1 MNTINWSDF
10 NGEKFQSFCNDLLSF
25 VIGKDFIPF
34 SAPGADQGIDGLF
47 EGKYNGKLG
56 KWRFQ
61 AKFHHPDT
69 GRIAGF
75 NQLKSQVKKDIDKN
89 IKDETTVI
97 FITNVELNPAQREE
111 IKQIA
116 DNALEEGDKSVEF
129 DIWDGAKI
137 HTLLAHHPIVKLWYA
152 DQTKFLIQEYS
163 EFFHEELN
171 SATNT
176 SYDLSNKFYHRKD
189 KLEAINKF
197 IQDNTKK
204 VAVVSGEAGIGKT
217 RLCVE
222 FFKQYVDQNND
233 WKALVIVTHNINL
246 QVLQSALSGERNYV
260 VLLDDV
266 DKFDQRDIADLIT
279 LIKGI
284 KNNEIKLLLTVRT
297 PFLNQVLSQI
307 TAKDKTDRIEP
318 ILLDQ
323 LTREE
328 TVQFL
333 EWELK
338 GYRIEEY
345 LGFFVEL
352 THGVPIMI
360 MTLLRTIKVGTLISD
375 IKKDSFLKTYVK
387 QYFEQFI
394 TTTSEEK
401 EIPKK
406 DIKKII
412 MLTALIEP
420 IQIEDRN
427 LIQQISSTESLS
439 EEDVD
444 TVLQAMKAQNIIS
457 GRYQF
462 DIKPDMYSDL
472 ILEEAISSKKWLE
485 KKLPEY
491 GAFIN
496 NIIKN
501 IGYVNQDKQNNAV
514 LENLLKEYINRID
527 KCNDDREIAR
537 ILDTVYAIT
546 YTMPLLAIETIKK
559 TLYIYSDIE
568 HPLYEEF
575 QRSLA
580 YKNYSLDSTIN
591 NLKRILHSL
600 FQLEDHFLQ
609 AYSYSGRLY
618 QILNDDGVISNIASF
633 GKSDRFE
640 DFTCKR
646 QNRILTASKAELENI
661 DGDLKLFA
669 LKALKNILKLEFTD
683 TESHLFQKHSIQI
696 YTLHIP
702 ENKYVKKLREEI
714 IDLQI
719 DFFQNETS
727 KALKDETFKVIVDIP
742 REIFAARNKNYKGK
756 KEIKTVLDFLLATSS
771 KNVLEL
777 KQKQFI
783 KDQLYWFKRW
793 GIDASYHE
801 TIDKINENLSENDLA
816 ERLLDLFNPK
826 YEGKINEEIELYR
839 IESEK
844 LVNDNSGT
852 DLGNALVKVID
863 QSEFESHHFYEFLNS
878 ISTNLDKS
886 REIIDHLWI
895 ENQAFVIKYCSGMLR
910 QFRFSKEYENIFW
923 DYVNKMN
930 HEFSIEARNCL
941 LHVYHSYSIQNVFN
955 KTGNWE
961 ALERKDIDLII
972 NIFDNS
978 SKENYFNL
986 ASALPTIFYYDKNI
1000 AVKEIKRFLKDC
1012 HERQL
1017 DSLFL
1022 AFDPIEEKKYPE
1034 IKDLLLKHTLHLNI
1048 PYSVERFLNKII
1060 RKEGF
1065 QIVLEY
1071 IQNRF
1076 LYKRKYVVEKKS
1088 LLGYEYVPTHTG
1100 NTITAKLSEEQKA
1113 DVFSMILNW
1122 FVDFDFELYEH
1133 FYAKKIIELFAVSKT
1148 VDGHTKNTYAELIRK
1163 YNSVYKKLLNIV
1175 QSLSEFEQKN
1185 EAFVDLIIML
1195 LEAGSENIKEEKQLK
1210 EFTSQ
1215 CYISLTSLGVK
1226 SGTPGQ
1232 PFAVDIQLKDLLEN
1246 TLKSSKVKS
1255 PEIKDFFQKVLKSV
1269 QADID
1274 RDRDEEGGEI
1284 W

>member
-1 MNTINWSDF
+1 MNSINWSDF
-10 NGEKFQSFCNDLLSF
+10 NGDKFQSFCNDLLSF
-25 VIGKDFIPF
+25 EIGKDFVPF

-47 EGKYNGKLG
+47 EGEYNGKQR

-89 IKDETTVI
+89 IQDETAVV
-97 FITNVELNPAQREE
+97 FITNVELNPAQRKE

-116 DNALEEGDKSVEF
+116 DKALEEVDKSVEF

-137 HTLLAHHPIVKLWYA
+137 HTLLAHHPIVKLWYT

-171 SATNT
+171 SSTNT
-176 SYDLSNKFYHRKD
+176 SYELSNKFYHRKD
-189 KLEAINKF
+189 KLEVINKF

-204 VAVVSGEAGIGKT
+204 IAVVSGEAGIGKT

-233 WKALVIVTHNINL
+233 WKALVIVTHKINL
-246 QVLQSALSGERNYV
+246 QVLQTALSGERNYI
-260 VLLDDV
+260 VLLDDA
-266 DKFDQRDIADLIT
+266 DKFDQKDIADLIT

-284 KNNEIKLLLTVRT
+284 KNNEAKLLLTVRT

-307 TAKDKTDRIEP
+307 SARDKTDRIEP
-318 ILLDQ
+318 IQLDQ

-333 EWELK
+333 EGELK
-338 GYRIEEY
+338 GFRIEEY

-360 MTLLRTIKVGTLISD
+360 MTLLRTIKAGTRLTD

-394 TTTSEEK
+394 TTTSEKK

-406 DIKKII
+406 DIKKIVTLI
-412 MLTALIEP
+412 ALIEP

-444 TVLQAMKAQNIIS
+444 MVLQAMKAQNIIS
-457 GRYQF
+457 GRHQF
-462 DIKPDMYSDL
+462 DIKPDTYSDL

-501 IGYVNQDKQNNAV
+501 IGYVYQDKQDNSI
-514 LENLLKEYINRID
+514 LQNLLQEYINRID
-527 KCNDDREIAR
+527 KCNDDREITR

-546 YTMPLLAIETIKK
+546 YTMPLLALETIKK
-559 TLYIYSDIE
+559 TLSTYSDVE

-575 QRSLA
+575 LRSLA

-600 FQLEDHFLQ
+600 FQLEDYFLQ

-618 QILNDDGVISNIASF
+618 QILNDDGVVSNIASF

-640 DFTCKR
+640 GFTCKR
-646 QNRILTASKAELENI
+646 QNRILTASKAELEKI
-661 DGDLKLFA
+661 DGGLKLFA
-669 LKALKNILKLEFTD
+669 LKALKAILKLEFTD
-683 TESHLFQKHSIQI
+683 TETHLFQKHSIQI

-714 IDLQI
+714 IDLLI

-727 KALKDETFKVIVDIP
+727 KELKEETFKVIVDIP

-777 KQKQFI
+777 KQKQFV

-793 GIDASYHE
+793 GIDASFHK

-826 YEGKINEEIELYR
+826 YERKINEERER
-839 IESEK
+839 FQVESEK
-844 LVNDNSGT
+844 LVNSNSGT

-863 QSEFESHHFYEFLNS
+863 QSEYEPHYFYQFLDIISSDLNKTKEFVN
-878 ISTNLDKS
+878 
-886 REIIDHLWI
+886 HLWKG
-895 ENQAFVIKYCSGMLR
+895 NKAFVVKYCSGMLR
-910 QFRFSKEYENIFW
+910 QFRFSEDFKNIYWEYIQKLQKE
-923 DYVNKMN
+923 KT
-930 HEFSIEARNCL
+930 IEARSCM
-941 LHVYHSYSIQNVFN
+941 LHVYHSFMIHNVFN
-955 KTGNWE
+955 KSGNWS
-961 ALERKDIDLII
+961 ALAKKDIELISSV
-972 NIFDNS
+972 FQNS
-978 SKENYFNL
+978 TAENYFNL
-986 ASALPTIFYYDKNI
+986 ASTLPTLFFYDNDI
-1000 AVKEIKRFLKDC
+1000 AIKEIKEFLLNC
-1012 HERQL
+1012 NERHL

-1022 AFDPIEEKKYPE
+1022 AFYPIEEKNYPE

-1076 LYKRKYVVEKKS
+1076 LYKRRYVVEKKS

-1100 NTITAKLSEEQKA
+1100 NAIIAELSEEQKA
-1113 DVFSMILNW
+1113 EIFSMILNW

-1133 FYAKKIIELFAVSKT
+1133 FYAKNIIELFAVSKS
-1148 VDGHTKNTYAELIRK
+1148 VEGHTKNTYTELIKK
-1163 YNSVYKKLLNIV
+1163 YNSDYKKLLNIV
-1175 QSLSEFEQKN
+1175 QSLSEFKQKN

-1195 LEAGSENIKEEKQLK
+1195 LEAGNEDIKEEKQLK
-1210 EFTSQ
+1210 EFISQ

-1232 PFAVDIQLKDLLEN
+1232 PFAVDLQLKELIEN
-1246 TLKSSKVKS
+1246 TLKSSKAKNPKV
-1255 PEIKDFFQKVLKSV
+1255 KDFFIKVLKSI

-1274 RDRDEEGGEI
+1274 RDRDEEGGEV

>member
-1 MNTINWSDF
+1 MSLINWSDF

-25 VIGKDFIPF
+25 EIGKDFVPF
-34 SAPGADQGIDGLF
+34 TAPGSDQGIDGLF
-47 EGKYNGKLG
+47 EGKYNGKQG

-89 IKDETTVI
+89 IQDETAVI
-97 FITNVELNPAQREE
+97 FITNVELNPAQRKE
-111 IKQIA
+111 IKEIA
-116 DNALEEGDKSVEF
+116 DETLEQGGKTVEF

-137 HTLLAHHPIVKLWYA
+137 YTLLAHHPIVQLWYTN
-152 DQTKFLIQEYS
+152 QTKFLIQEYS

-176 SYDLSNKFYHRKD
+176 SYELSNKFYYRKD

-197 IQDNTKK
+197 IQDDTKK
-204 VAVVSGEAGIGKT
+204 IAVVSGEAGIGKT

-233 WKALVIVTHNINL
+233 WKALVIVTHKINL
-246 QVLQSALSGERNYV
+246 QVLQTALSGERNYI
-260 VLLDDV
+260 VLLDDA
-266 DKFDQRDIADLIT
+266 DKFDERDIADLIT
-279 LIKGI
+279 LIKGF
-284 KNNEIKLLLTVRT
+284 KNNEVKLLLTVRT

-307 TAKDKTDRIEP
+307 TVTDRTDRIEP
-318 ILLDQ
+318 IQLDQ

-333 EWELK
+333 EGELK

-360 MTLLRTIKVGTLISD
+360 MTLLRTIKAGTRLSD
-375 IKKDSFLKTYVK
+375 IKKDSFLKTYVE

-401 EIPKK
+401 EILKK

-412 MLTALIEP
+412 MLIALIEP

-427 LIQQISSTESLS
+427 LIQQISSTEILS

-462 DIKPDMYSDL
+462 DIKPDIYSDL
-472 ILEEAISSKKWLE
+472 ILQEAINSKKWLE

-501 IGYVNQDKQNNAV
+501 IGYVYQDKQDNSI
-514 LENLLKEYINRID
+514 LENLLKEYIDRID
-527 KCNDDREIAR
+527 KCSDYREITR

-546 YTMPLLAIETIKK
+546 YTMPLLALEAIKK
-559 TLYIYSDIE
+559 TLSIYSDVE
-568 HPLYEEF
+568 HLLYKEF

-580 YKNYSLDSTIN
+580 YKNYSLDSTIS

-600 FQLEDHFLQ
+600 FQLEDYFLQ

-633 GKSDRFE
+633 GKSDKFD

-646 QNRILTASKAELENI
+646 QNRILTASKNELEKADEGMKI
-661 DGDLKLFA
+661 FA
-669 LKALKNILKLEFTD
+669 LKALKTILKLEFTG
-683 TESHLFQKHSIQI
+683 TESHLHQKHSIQI

-702 ENKYVKKLREEI
+702 ENKDVKKLRKEI
-714 IDLQI
+714 IDLLI
-719 DFFQNETS
+719 DFFQNEPS
-727 KALKDETFKVIVDIP
+727 KELKEETFKVIVDMP

-777 KQKQFI
+777 KQKQFV

-793 GIDASYHE
+793 GIDASYYA

-826 YEGKINEEIELYR
+826 YDGKINEERERYQ

-844 LVNDNSGT
+844 LVNNNSGT

-863 QSEFESHHFYEFLNS
+863 QSEYEPHHFYQFLDVISSDLNKTKEFVN
-878 ISTNLDKS
+878 
-886 REIIDHLWI
+886 HLWE
-895 ENQAFVIKYCSGMLR
+895 ENQAFVVKYCSGMLR
-910 QFRFSKEYENIFW
+910 QFRFSEDFEDIYWEYVLKLQKE
-923 DYVNKMN
+923 KT
-930 HEFSIEARNCL
+930 IEARNCM
-941 LHVYHSYSIQNVFN
+941 LHVYNTFMIHNVFN
-955 KTGNWE
+955 KSGDWS
-961 ALERKDIDLII
+961 ALTKKDIELISSV
-972 NIFDNS
+972 FQNS
-978 SKENYFNL
+978 TAENYFNL
-986 ASALPTIFYYDKNI
+986 ASTLPTLFFFDKDI
-1000 AVKEIKRFLKDC
+1000 AIKEVKQFLQNC
-1012 HERQL
+1012 HERHL

-1022 AFDPIEEKKYPE
+1022 AFDPIEEKNYLE

-1088 LLGYEYVPTHTG
+1088 LLRYEYVPTHTG
-1100 NTITAKLSEEQKA
+1100 NTIIAELSEEQKA
-1113 DVFSMILNW
+1113 EIFSMILNW

-1133 FYAKKIIELFAVSKT
+1133 FYAKNVIELFAVSKS
-1148 VDGHTKNTYAELIRK
+1148 VNNQTKIIYTELIKK
-1163 YNSVYKKLLNIV
+1163 YNSDYKKLLNIV
-1175 QSLSEFEQKN
+1175 QSLSEFKQKN

-1195 LEAGSENIKEEKQLK
+1195 LEAGNENIKEEKQLK

-1232 PFAVDIQLKDLLEN
+1232 PFAVDLQLKDLLEN

-1274 RDRDEEGGEI
+1274 RDRYEEGGEA